1 MQSALDLLSAAALL
15 DSPAEPPSTL
25 STAPAAPPPAAE
37 ATAAQ
42 TATPILASAQEQPHY
57 AGTGGAQ
64 ELGDIARAVMG
75 FQGVG
80 TVTAGGQGRQR
91 VPSSSG
97 TTGLFAQK
105 AQPSTTQAAV
115 LPPLP
120 STAVTLP
127 PLSAAPL
134 AAQTAAPSHGHGT
147 RRQAREQRAQEQQ
160 QQALKFYTTS
170 TGSAQLAPIAAQA
183 ATALPSL
190 PTLPLPTLPP
200 LPGHTMASTLATPP
214 APRPPPPPYAVP
226 PESGLIRC
234 VCPYTIDDGFTIQCD
249 ICNVWQHAACV
260 GIPSP
265 ADVPEEYRCERCDP
279 IGARERGVDGRL
291 AEVGMRVRI
300 REMERVQEQI
310 RRAEVLQA
318 QQHKEKAER
327 EAREESQRVMAVER
341 ARMVA
346 AQMGDVDAAHEPLA
360 TPKQRPR
367 ATKPR
372 RSGGSAG
379 PASMQVDEPS
389 TEPGETEPAV
399 ETAAT
404 PAPADP
410 SSTVIAGGPVPS
422 TPHLTPRDPT
432 PPPHTSASVE
442 PTRSVSVEEDAAS
455 PAPGPSAP
463 PKPPVAIGRKRRV
476 AKQPKGRTAS
486 STGDGAQGD
495 DSGTYAGQATEPSD
509 GGLRLSSLR
518 ERDRSGRHASMS
530 ASAAEDSA
538 ASSSED
544 ERPPTASS
552 SRVERLERMDRSE
565 RAVEDDRY
573 ESWRY
578 EFTPIGSNLFPD
590 ATVLQ
595 HLDEILSAPP
605 ASPLDEIDGATQ
617 PVLQR
622 LRERQDATRGT
633 VGGRTGAKVVEA
645 LYDLQPAYVS
655 MPSLPPHQPVA
666 VKALSQAATSL
677 SAPPIQS
684 AYIPSPYSSSLH
696 ASSAAAQA
704 LCPYPRPT
712 TYGLFASAPI
722 TAGSFI
728 LPYRGEVCDLETYR
742 ADPINQYELLGAPK
756 GAVRAL
762 PHPWSVVID
771 ARTWGNE
778 ARFARSGCR
787 PTAVLRVV
795 KVDGG
800 SGNGPRRGAKRSG
813 SPRSR
818 SRSTTP
824 FFPAQPHPPNNTM
837 SKPQWLAQHPEHPVT
852 ATFHLAVF
860 AITDIPKRGEIVL
873 SWDWD
878 DGHLV
883 HLLPSLLTLPSPLP
897 TPSLLPLLASHP
909 EAAARLSRSMA
920 LVADALLA
928 PSSSSL
934 GGGCACDRKRD
945 CALWW
950 LARAGTASCFSLTA
964 KGGGG
969 RSTDEVAEAFLNS
982 FAIGRDKENM
992 GFGAETHGK
1001 KKGGGVQA
1009 RLVDLG
1015 ALVGLERGWI
1025 VNEPTMH
1032 SQGPNAVGFDE
1043 LEVKPQLG
1051 DATSDD
1057 DAHDDDFEKNA
1068 MDVDEAN
1075 SGTDRDGL
1083 RAPDRTHLGISPSS
1097 ALTSL
1102 PSLPSADAS
1111 SPVIRPANSRRS
1123 PRRDTR
1129 VGSGSDTD
1137 DSDLTEPLSNLSAQE
1152 DDEDEDDLS
1161 EPDES
1166 VLSPPLPSRLQVLA
1180 RSPPPPPKKGAVK
1193 LSKKKRQ
1200 DSQDSDSPLSDLDD
1214 ASAGRA
1220 DRKMQTTP
1228 AKKKRKTARFY
1239 SSSSSSSSSGE
1250 DETRHAQETLKM
1262 KQDGGSSASTSTDQI
1277 AVGTQAD
1284 APESSSLPTANSSR
1298 AKPKIEVKVVTKTVT
1313 VPIDQVPKNRQAS
1326 TTKKRPQVDSA
1337 GSLGSLKIRKLKDK
1351 KTVPRIQDESDGDDA
1366 EPASPVVASPTTL
1379 NSFVQS
1385 LRASEA
1391 AEQAGEAVAA
1401 RRLESD
1407 LSIAE
1412 GASASNASI
1421 SPAVKDP
1428 TPPPPEPPKPA
1439 PAPAP
1444 ARLSLA
1450 AYRQRQMQARV
1461 PPPPPPP
1468 LASVSIPPPMP
1479 STTAPAA
1486 NSRNPLAGVSPAQ
1499 LEALAS
1505 VLAASSSPASLEATL
1520 APITPSPAAFALS
1533 LPSETPP
1540 LRPVAALSPPLPPQ
1554 SSLPMTQRVATA
1566 APSFAES
1573 TLPATTAREVAESE
1587 AGTPPLPP
1595 ARDVAPVPDPEPL
1608 PAARFSAA
1616 DILKSIGDYFGT
1628 SSGSTNS
1635 SKRGTP
1641 VAQVTSLAAAP
1652 STRSET
1658 REAEEHASEP
1668 SLTAARPAPS
1678 STPPIRPQPLPASD
1692 APSSSLQRLPPAL
1705 ISLSG
1710 AALGLEAGAAAP
1722 VTSSSSA
1729 PVSGTS
1735 APAVPSTSSPMPG
1748 FRPISA
1754 QSSSAA
1760 SQSSSA
1766 FIRPA
1771 ASAFPKPRLLSTS
1784 PATGFGRAPLPPAS
1798 TARPTSVSPAL
1809 VGHAPLYA
1817 GSGSRPSPPVRPAE
1831 LDPSI
1836 PTAPK
1841 AMQAGLTTPAHP
1853 SRSGAP
1859 ATPGTTASAA
1869 GTPSR
1874 SGWPGSTPAGRGRGG
1889 FHGPRNPNMQLSG
1902 GHGTPRGRGGGGWG
1916 WRGRGGGRGGSAGRG
1931 GGAV

>member
-15 DSPAEPPSTL
+15 DSPAEPPPAP
-25 STAPAAPPPAAE
+25 STATAATSPAIE
-37 ATAAQ
+37 ATAVQA
-42 TATPILASAQEQPHY
+42 ATPILASAQEQPHY

-105 AQPSTTQAAV
+105 PQPSPTQAAL

-120 STAVTLP
+120 STAVSLL

-200 LPGHTMASTLATPP
+200 LPGHPVASTLVAAP

-346 AQMGDVDAAHEPLA
+346 AQMGDVEAGHEPLA
-360 TPKQRPR
+360 MPKQRPR
-367 ATKPR
+367 AAKPR
-372 RSGGSAG
+372 RSGGSTG
-379 PASMQVDEPS
+379 PAPMQVDEAS
-389 TEPGETEPAV
+389 TEPGETEPPV
-399 ETAAT
+399 ETAAMPP
-404 PAPADP
+404 PAEP
-410 SSTVIAGGPVPS
+410 SSTGAAGGPVPS
-422 TPHLTPRDPT
+422 TSLPAPREPT
-432 PPPHTSASVE
+432 PPPPPSASLE
-442 PTRSVSVEEDAAS
+442 PTRSLSVEDDTAS

-476 AKQPKGRTAS
+476 AKQPKGRAAS

-544 ERPPTASS
+544 ERPQTATS
-552 SRVERLERMDRSE
+552 SRAERLERMDRSE
-565 RAVEDDRY
+565 RAAEDDRY

-590 ATVLQ
+590 VTVLE

-605 ASPLDEIDGATQ
+605 ASPLDEIDGDTQ
-617 PVLQR
+617 PVLQG

-633 VGGRTGAKVVEA
+633 AGGRTGAKVVEA

-655 MPSLPPHQPVA
+655 MASLPPHQPVA
-666 VKALSQAATSL
+666 VKPLSQAATSL

-728 LPYRGEVCDLETYR
+728 LPYRGEVVDLGAYR
-742 ADPINQYELLGAPK
+742 ADPINQYELVGAPK

-762 PHPWSVVID
+762 PHPWSVVVD

-787 PTAVLRVV
+787 PNAVLRVV

-800 SGNGPRRGAKRSG
+800 SGNGPRRGAKRSD

-824 FFPAQPHPPNNTM
+824 FFPSQPHPPNTTM
-837 SKPQWLAQHPEHPVT
+837 FKPQWLAQHPEHPVT
-852 ATFHLAVF
+852 ATFQLAVF

-873 SWDWD
+873 PWDWD

-883 HLLPSLLTLPSPLP
+883 HLLPSLLTLPPPLP

-920 LVADALLA
+920 LVTDALLA

-950 LARAGTASCFSLTA
+950 LARAGAASCFSLTA

-982 FAIGRDKENM
+982 FAIGRDKENT
-992 GFGAETHGK
+992 GLGAEAHGK
-1001 KKGGGVQA
+1001 KKGGGVQP
-1009 RLVDLG
+1009 RPVDLG

-1025 VNEPTMH
+1025 VDEPAAR
-1032 SQGPNAVGFDE
+1032 SQAADAVGFDE
-1043 LEVKPQLG
+1043 LEVKPQPG

-1057 DAHDDDFEKNA
+1057 DAHHDDSEKNA

-1075 SGTDRDGL
+1075 SDMDRDGL
-1083 RAPDRTHLGISPSS
+1083 RAPDHAHLGISPSS

-1111 SPVIRPANSRRS
+1111 SPVVRPAKGRRR
-1123 PRRDTR
+1123 PRRDSH

-1152 DDEDEDDLS
+1152 DEDEDEDDLS
-1161 EPDES
+1161 DPDES

-1180 RSPPPPPKKGAVK
+1180 RSPSPPPKKSAVK
-1193 LSKKKRQ
+1193 PSKKKRQ
-1200 DSQDSDSPLSDLDD
+1200 DSPDSDSPLSDLDD
-1214 ASAGRA
+1214 ASAARA
-1220 DRKMQTTP
+1220 ERKMQTTP
-1228 AKKKRKTARFY
+1228 AKKKRKTARVY
-1239 SSSSSSSSSGE
+1239 SSSSSSSSGE
-1250 DETRHAQETLKM
+1250 DETRRAKETLKT
-1262 KQDGGSSASTSTDQI
+1262 KQDGDSSVSASTSQT
-1277 AVGTQAD
+1277 AVGAQAD
-1284 APESSSLPTANSSR
+1284 APGPSGLPTATSSR

-1313 VPIDQVPKNRQAS
+1313 VPVDRLPKDRQGS
-1326 TTKKRPQVDSA
+1326 TTKKRPQVNSP
-1337 GSLGSLKIRKLKDK
+1337 GSLASLKIRKLKDK
-1351 KTVPRIQDESDGDDA
+1351 KTTPRIQDESDEDYA
-1366 EPASPVVASPTTL
+1366 EPASPVVASPTTP
-1379 NSFVQS
+1379 NSFAES
-1385 LRASEA
+1385 RRASEA
-1391 AEQAGEAVAA
+1391 AEQADDAVAA
-1401 RRLESD
+1401 RRVTESGV
-1407 LSIAE
+1407 STAE
-1412 GASASNASI
+1412 GASTSNAS
-1421 SPAVKDP
+1421 SAPALKDP
-1428 TPPPPEPPKPA
+1428 PPPPPEPPK

-1468 LASVSIPPPMP
+1468 LASVSIAPPMP
-1479 STTAPAA
+1479 STAAPAA

-1540 LRPVAALSPPLPPQ
+1540 LRPIATLPPPLPPQ
-1554 SSLPMTQRVATA
+1554 TPLPTTPLVATS

-1573 TLPATTAREVAESE
+1573 NLPAATTRDVAESE

-1595 ARDVAPVPDPEPL
+1595 ARDVAPAPEPEPL
-1608 PAARFSAA
+1608 PAAKFSAA
-1616 DILKSIGDYFGT
+1616 DILKSIGDYFGS

-1641 VAQVTSLAAAP
+1641 VAQVNSLAAAP
-1652 STRSET
+1652 SARVET

-1678 STPPIRPQPLPASD
+1678 STLPIRPTPLPASD

-1710 AALGLEAGAAAP
+1710 AALGLDAGAAAP
-1722 VTSSSSA
+1722 VTSTSSA
-1729 PVSGTS
+1729 PLSGTS
-1735 APAVPSTSSPMPG
+1735 TLAVPSTSSPMPG

-1766 FIRPA
+1766 FSRPA

-1784 PATGFGRAPLPPAS
+1784 PATGFSRAPLPSAS
-1798 TARPTSVSPAL
+1798 IARPTSVSPAL

-1859 ATPGTTASAA
+1859 PTPGTTASAA

-1889 FHGPRNPNMQLSG
+1889 FHGPRNPNMHPSG
-1902 GHGTPRGRGGGGWG
+1902 GLGTPRGRGGGGWG

>member
-1 MQSALDLLSAAALL
+1 M
-15 DSPAEPPSTL
+15 
-25 STAPAAPPPAAE
+25 
-37 ATAAQ
+37 
-42 TATPILASAQEQPHY
+42 PILASAQEQPHY
-57 AGTGGAQ
+57 AGSGGAQ
-64 ELGDIARAVMG
+64 EVGDIARAVMG

-105 AQPSTTQAAV
+105 LQPSTTQAAL

-120 STAVTLP
+120 STAVSLP
-127 PLSAAPL
+127 PLSATPL
-134 AAQTAAPSHGHGT
+134 AVQTAAPSHGHGT

-200 LPGHTMASTLATPP
+200 LPGHSVASTLAAAP

-346 AQMGDVDAAHEPLA
+346 AQMADVDAGHEPLA

-372 RSGGSAG
+372 RSGGSTVVA
-379 PASMQVDEPS
+379 PMQVDEAS
-389 TEPGETEPAV
+389 TEPGETEPPV
-399 ETAAT
+399 ETAAV
-404 PAPADP
+404 PAPAEP
-410 SSTVIAGGPVPS
+410 TSTGAAEGLLPS
-422 TPHLTPRDPT
+422 TSLPAPREPT
-432 PPPHTSASVE
+432 PPPPASASVV

-455 PAPGPSAP
+455 PAPSPFAP

-476 AKQPKGRTAS
+476 AKQPKGRATA

-530 ASAAEDSA
+530 ASAAEGSA

-544 ERPPTASS
+544 ERPQTATS
-552 SRVERLERMDRSE
+552 SRAERLERMDRSE
-565 RAVEDDRY
+565 RAAEDDRY

-590 ATVLQ
+590 VTVLE

-605 ASPLDEIDGATQ
+605 ASPLDEIDGETQ
-617 PVLQR
+617 PVLQG

-633 VGGRTGAKVVEA
+633 AAGRTGAKVVEA

-655 MPSLPPHQPVA
+655 MPSLPPHQPVV
-666 VKALSQAATSL
+666 VKPLSQAATSL

-712 TYGLFASAPI
+712 TYGLFASASI

-728 LPYRGEVCDLETYR
+728 LPYRGEVVDLEAYR
-742 ADPINQYELLGAPK
+742 ANPINQYELLGAPK

-762 PHPWSVVID
+762 PHPWSVVVD

-787 PTAVLRVV
+787 PNAVLRVV

-800 SGNGPRRGAKRSG
+800 SGNGARRGAKRSG

-824 FFPAQPHPPNNTM
+824 FFSSQPHPPNPTS
-837 SKPQWLAQHPEHPVT
+837 SKPQWLAQHPDRPVT
-852 ATFHLAVF
+852 ATFQLAVF

-873 SWDWD
+873 PWDWD

-897 TPSLLPLLASHP
+897 TASLLPLLASHP

-920 LVADALLA
+920 LVTDALLA

-950 LARAGTASCFSLTA
+950 LARAGAASCFSLTA

-992 GFGAETHGK
+992 GFGTETHGK

-1009 RLVDLG
+1009 RPVDLG
-1015 ALVGLERGWI
+1015 ALIGLERGWI
-1025 VNEPTMH
+1025 VNEPAAH
-1032 SQGPNAVGFDE
+1032 SQAADAVGVDE
-1043 LEVKPQLG
+1043 LEAVPQPG

-1075 SGTDRDGL
+1075 SDLERDGL
-1083 RAPDRTHLGISPSS
+1083 RASDHTHLGISPSS

-1111 SPVIRPANSRRS
+1111 SPVVRPAKGRRRSRRDS
-1123 PRRDTR
+1123 R
-1129 VGSGSDTD
+1129 VASGSDTD
-1137 DSDLTEPLSNLSAQE
+1137 NSDLTEPLSNLSAQE
-1152 DDEDEDDLS
+1152 DDQDEDEDDLS

-1180 RSPPPPPKKGAVK
+1180 RSPSPPLKKGAGK
-1193 LSKKKRQ
+1193 PSKKKRQ
-1200 DSQDSDSPLSDLDD
+1200 DLQDSDSPLSDLDD
-1214 ASAGRA
+1214 ASPARA
-1220 DRKMQTTP
+1220 ERKMQTTP
-1228 AKKKRKTARFY
+1228 AKKKRKTARVY
-1239 SSSSSSSSSGE
+1239 SSSSSSSSGE
-1250 DETRHAQETLKM
+1250 DQTRHAKETFKT
-1262 KQDGGSSASTSTDQI
+1262 KQDGGSSVSDLTSQTAEGAQVD
-1277 AVGTQAD
+1277 GTG
-1284 APESSSLPTANSSR
+1284 SSGRPTATASR

-1313 VPIDQVPKNRQAS
+1313 VPSQGS
-1326 TTKKRPQVDSA
+1326 TTKKRPQVDA
-1337 GSLGSLKIRKLKDK
+1337 PGSLASLKIRKLKDK
-1351 KTVPRIQDESDGDDA
+1351 KTKPRIQDMSDEEDA
-1366 EPASPVVASPTTL
+1366 EAASPVVASPTTA
-1379 NSFVQS
+1379 NNFAQ
-1385 LRASEA
+1385 LRSTSEVVEHA
-1391 AEQAGEAVAA
+1391 DDAVPA
-1401 RRLESD
+1401 RRILESGV
-1407 LSIAE
+1407 STAE
-1412 GASASNASI
+1412 GPSTLNASI
-1421 SPAVKDP
+1421 APALKDP
-1428 TPPPPEPPKPA
+1428 TSPPPEPPK

-1468 LASVSIPPPMP
+1468 LASVSMAPPTP
-1479 STTAPAA
+1479 STTAPAV
-1486 NSRNPLAGVSPAQ
+1486 SSQNPLVGVSPAQ

-1505 VLAASSSPASLEATL
+1505 VFAASSSPASLEATL
-1520 APITPSPAAFALS
+1520 APITPSPATFALS

-1540 LRPVAALSPPLPPQ
+1540 LRPVAMPPPPLPPQ
-1554 SSLPMTQRVATA
+1554 TPLPTTQLVATS
-1566 APSFAES
+1566 APSFAET
-1573 TLPATTAREVAESE
+1573 TLRAATTRDVAESE

-1595 ARDVAPVPDPEPL
+1595 ARDLAPAPEPEPL

-1616 DILKSIGDYFGT
+1616 DILKSIGDYFGS

-1641 VAQVTSLAAAP
+1641 VAQVTSLAAVSSA
-1652 STRSET
+1652 RLET

-1692 APSSSLQRLPPAL
+1692 APSSSLQRLPHAL
-1705 ISLSG
+1705 LSLSG
-1710 AALGLEAGAAAP
+1710 AALGLDAGAAAP
-1722 VTSSSSA
+1722 ATASISA

-1735 APAVPSTSSPMPG
+1735 APVPSPSSPMPG

-1760 SQSSSA
+1760 SQSGSA
-1766 FIRPA
+1766 FSRPA

-1784 PATGFGRAPLPPAS
+1784 PATGFSRSPLPTAS

-1853 SRSGAP
+1853 NRSVALP
-1859 ATPGTTASAA
+1859 TPGTTASAA

-1889 FHGPRNPNMQLSG
+1889 FHGPRNPNMHSSG

>member
-249 ICNVWQHAACV
+249 ICNVWQH
-260 GIPSP
+260 
-265 ADVPEEYRCERCDP
+265 
-279 IGARERGVDGRL
+279 
-291 AEVGMRVRI
+291 
-300 REMERVQEQI
+300 
-310 RRAEVLQA
+310 
-318 QQHKEKAER
+318 HKEKAER

-778 ARFARSGCR
+778 ARFRER
-787 PTAVLRVV
+787 PKTGREAIRLTALSVALDHAVLPRPASSAEQHDVQTSVARTAPRASRHRDLPSRRLCDHRHSETRRDCPVV
-795 KVDGG
+795 GLGRRASRPPSSFPPDPAVALAHAFAPPPPRLAPRSSCSSFTVD
-800 SGNGPRRGAKRSG
+800 GPRRGRIARS
-813 SPRSR
+813 
-818 SRSTTP
+818 
-824 FFPAQPHPPNNTM
+824 FV
-837 SKPQWLAQHPEHPVT
+837 L
-852 ATFHLAVF
+852 F
-860 AITDIPKRGEIVL
+860 ARRRL
-873 SWDWD
+873 R
-878 DGHLV
+878 LR
-883 HLLPSLLTLPSPLP
+883 
-897 TPSLLPLLASHP
+897 P
-909 EAAARLSRSMA
+909 EAR
-920 LVADALLA
+920 
-928 PSSSSL
+928 
-934 GGGCACDRKRD
+934 
-945 CALWW
+945 
-950 LARAGTASCFSLTA
+950 
-964 KGGGG
+964 
-969 RSTDEVAEAFLNS
+969 
-982 FAIGRDKENM
+982 
-992 GFGAETHGK
+992 
-1001 KKGGGVQA
+1001 
-1009 RLVDLG
+1009 
-1015 ALVGLERGWI
+1015 
-1025 VNEPTMH
+1025 
-1032 SQGPNAVGFDE
+1032 
-1043 LEVKPQLG
+1043 
-1051 DATSDD
+1051 
-1057 DAHDDDFEKNA
+1057 
-1068 MDVDEAN
+1068 
-1075 SGTDRDGL
+1075 L
-1083 RAPDRTHLGISPSS
+1083 RAL
-1097 ALTSL
+1097 
-1102 PSLPSADAS
+1102 
-1111 SPVIRPANSRRS
+1111 
-1123 PRRDTR
+1123 
-1129 VGSGSDTD
+1129 
-1137 DSDLTEPLSNLSAQE
+1137 
-1152 DDEDEDDLS
+1152 
-1161 EPDES
+1161 
-1166 VLSPPLPSRLQVLA
+1166 VLA